1 MCQKHDGRARTLEE
15 ALRWHSG
22 EGSRVRAEG
31 QGASARRAS
40 ALTGKLTECYL
51 PVASRPCPLRP

>member
-1 MCQKHDGRARTLEE
+1 MEE